1 MLKQSQI
8 QYDYIDDEFKKEVI
22 NNQEFYLMN
31 LSINYMGLN
40 IKQVYYSTIQ
50 NGFSMNTI
58 ISFIN
63 DEQKNELEKVINS
76 MTFNK

>member
-1 MLKQSQI
+1 
-8 QYDYIDDEFKKEVI
+8 
-22 NNQEFYLMN
+22 
-31 LSINYMGLN
+31 MGLN

-50 NGFSMNTI
+50 NGFSMSTI